1 MNKDERE
8 GKKTQIKGRVKE
20 ATGVITGKKDL
31 ETEGANERA
40 DGEQQETIGKARR
53 KAGELIEDLG
63 RRIKK

>member
-1 MNKDERE
+1 
-8 GKKTQIKGRVKE
+8 VKE